1 MHVSTKRIT
10 LLGLMLAITVLCT
23 ILSSVIETGTLFF
36 LAAGSY
42 LVGVSVLETTIGYGV
57 AFYLASVLLSL
68 ILAPNKIY
76 CLTFAAMAAYLLI
89 IEFINS
95 NLVKRDLKKL
105 ATLEHSEISLKSRKK
120 TLWIVKLLV
129 FNGGYLPIIIFA
141 PKLIYPGEL
150 EAWMY
155 IGIFIGGQ
163 IALVFY
169 DLAYDEFMVKYWKR
183 IRKNMQ

>member
-1 MHVSTKRIT
+1 MHVSTKRVAF
-10 LLGLMLAITVLCT
+10 LGLMLAITVLCT

-42 LVGVSVLETTIGYGV
+42 LVGVSVLETTIGYGI

-89 IEFINS
+89 MEIITS
-95 NLVKRDLKKL
+95 SLVQRNLKKL
-105 ATLEHSEISLKSRKK
+105 ATLEHNEISIKPRKK
-120 TLWIVKLLV
+120 LLWTIKLVV
-129 FNGGYLPIIIFA
+129 FNVGYLPILIFA

-150 EAWMY
+150 EVWMY
-155 IGIFIGGQ
+155 IGFFLGGQ
-163 IALVFY
+163 IALVLY
-169 DLAYDEFMVKYWKR
+169 DFAYEEFMVKYWKK
-183 IRKNMQ
+183 IRKYMQ